1 MKADQVIVVGSLSQD
16 IVVSTPRLP
25 VKGETIRGSNFG
37 MFAGGKGN
45 NQAMAAGRAG
55 AQVTM
60 VGRVGADSFGDMLI
74 ATLKKNNVDASH
86 MVQDKEAGTGIAMIT
101 VDGDGDNSIV
111 IAQRANLNLCDK
123 DIEKAE
129 TVVSQCKIL
138 LMQLE
143 VPTEADT
150 FAAKLARKHGTFVA
164 LNPAPAPVD
173 GKLPKELLEN
183 VDVIIPNQTE
193 AELMTGIKVIN
204 EESALA
210 AAEELKKLGPKNV
223 IITLG
228 ELGALLAEDGKAPVV
243 IPSYTVNAIDTTAAG
258 DAFCGALAAAY
269 ANGETLANAVKFG
282 CAAGALAT
290 TKMGAEPS
298 LPTKEEIEKLVLS
311 PTKTK

>member
-55 AQVTM
+55 AKVAM

-74 ATLKKNNVDASH
+74 QTLKKNNVDASH

-101 VDGDGDNSIV
+101 VDGDGDNSII

-129 TVVSQCKIL
+129 SVFSQSKIL

-150 FAAKLARKHGTFVA
+150 FAAKLAHKHGTFVA

-193 AELMTGIKVIN
+193 AELMTGIKVVD
-204 EESALA
+204 EKSAQA
-210 AAEELKKLGPKNV
+210 AADELRKLGPKNI

-228 ELGALLAEDGKAPVV
+228 ELGALLSEEGKEAVL
-243 IPSYTVNAIDTTAAG
+243 IPSYKVNAIDTTAAG
-258 DAFCGALAAAY
+258 DAFCGAMAAAY
-269 ANGETLANAVKFG
+269 AGGESLVNAVKFG

-298 LPTKEEIEKLVLS
+298 LPTKEEIEKLLLS
-311 PTKTK
+311 ATAK

>member
-55 AQVTM
+55 AKVSM

-74 ATLKKNNVDASH
+74 ETLRKNNVDASH
-86 MVQDKEAGTGIAMIT
+86 MVQDKNAGTGIAMIT
-101 VDGDGDNSIV
+101 VDSDGDNSII
-111 IAQRANLNLCDK
+111 IAQRANLNLCNE
-123 DIEKAE
+123 DIDKAE
-129 TVVSQCKIL
+129 TVVSQSKIL

-143 VPTEADT
+143 VPTEADA
-150 FAAKLARKHGTFVA
+150 FAARLARKHGTFVA
-164 LNPAPAPVD
+164 LNPAPAPAD
-173 GKLPKELLEN
+173 GKLPKELMEN
-183 VDVIIPNQTE
+183 VDLLIPNQTE
-193 AELMTGIKVIN
+193 AELMTGIKVVD
-204 EESALA
+204 EKSALA
-210 AAEELKKLGPKNV
+210 AAEELKKLGPKNI

-228 ELGALLAEDGKAPVV
+228 ELGALLAEENKAPLM
-243 IPSYTVNAIDTTAAG
+243 IPSYKVNAIDTTAAG

-269 ANGETLANAVKFG
+269 AGGDSLVNAVRFG

-298 LPTKEEIEKLVLS
+298 LPSKLEIEKLLLS
-311 PTKTK
+311 SSAK

>member
-25 VKGETIRGSNFG
+25 VKGETIRGSDFG

-55 AQVTM
+55 AKVTM

-86 MVQDKEAGTGIAMIT
+86 MIQDKEAGTGIAMIT

-193 AELMTGIKVIN
+193 AELMTGIKVID
-204 EESALA
+204 EKSALA

-228 ELGALLAEDGKAPVV
+228 ELGALLAEDGRAPEV
-243 IPSYTVNAIDTTAAG
+243 IPSYRVNAIDTTAAG

-269 ANGETLANAVKFG
+269 ASGETLANAVKFG

-311 PTKTK
+311 TTTK

>member
-55 AQVTM
+55 AKVAM

-74 ATLKKNNVDASH
+74 QTLKKNNVDASH

-101 VDGDGDNSIV
+101 VDGDGDNSII

-129 TVVSQCKIL
+129 SVFSQSKIL

-150 FAAKLARKHGTFVA
+150 FAAKLAHKHGTFVA

-193 AELMTGIKVIN
+193 AELMTGIKVVD
-204 EESALA
+204 EKSAQA
-210 AAEELKKLGPKNV
+210 AADELRKLGPKNI

-228 ELGALLAEDGKAPVV
+228 ELGALLSEEGKEAVL
-243 IPSYTVNAIDTTAAG
+243 IPSYKVNAIDTTAAG
-258 DAFCGALAAAY
+258 DAFCGAMAAAY
-269 ANGETLANAVKFG
+269 AGGDSLVNAVKFG

-298 LPTKEEIEKLVLS
+298 LPTKEEIEKLLL
-311 PTKTK
+311 PATAK

>member
-1 MKADQVIVVGSLSQD
+1 MKANQVVVVGSLSQD

-25 VKGETIRGSNFG
+25 VKGETIRGSDFG

-55 AQVTM
+55 AKVTM
-60 VGRVGADSFGDMLI
+60 IGRVGADAFGEMLI
-74 ATLKKNNVDASH
+74 DTLKKNNVDASH

-101 VDGDGDNSIV
+101 VDADGDNSII

-123 DIEKAE
+123 DIEKADD
-129 TVVSQCKIL
+129 VFSASKIL

-143 VPTEADT
+143 VPNEADA

-183 VDVIIPNQTE
+183 VDAIIPNQTE
-193 AELMTGIKVIN
+193 AELMTGVKVTD
-204 EESALA
+204 EKSAVA
-210 AAEELKKLGPKNV
+210 AAQELKKLGPKNI

-228 ELGALLAEDGKAPVV
+228 ELGALLVEDGKEPAM
-243 IPSYTVNAIDTTAAG
+243 IASYKVKAIDTTAAG
-258 DAFCGALAAAY
+258 DAFCGAMAAAY
-269 ANGETLANAVKFG
+269 AAGETLANAVKFG

-298 LPTKEEIEKLVLS
+298 LPNKEEIEKLVLS
-311 PTKTK
+311 STAK

>member
-55 AQVTM
+55 AKVAM
-60 VGRVGADSFGDMLI
+60 VGRVGSDSFGEMLI
-74 ATLKKNNVDASH
+74 QTLKKNNVDASH
-86 MVQDKEAGTGIAMIT
+86 MVQDKDAGTGIAMIT
-101 VDGDGDNSIV
+101 VDGDGDNSII

-129 TVVSQCKIL
+129 SIMSQSKIL

-143 VPTEADT
+143 VPTEADA
-150 FAAKLARKHGTFVA
+150 FAAKLARRHGTFVA

-183 VDVIIPNQTE
+183 VDAIIPNQTE
-193 AELMTGIKVIN
+193 AELMTGIKVLD
-204 EESALA
+204 EKSAMV
-210 AAEELKKLGPKNV
+210 AAEELRKLGPKNI

-228 ELGALLAEDGKAPVV
+228 ELGALLV
-243 IPSYTVNAIDTTAAG
+243 
-258 DAFCGALAAAY
+258 
-269 ANGETLANAVKFG
+269 
-282 CAAGALAT
+282 
-290 TKMGAEPS
+290 
-298 LPTKEEIEKLVLS
+298 
-311 PTKTK
+311 

>member
-1 MKADQVIVVGSLSQD
+1 MKADQVVVVGSLSQD
-16 IVVSTPRLP
+16 IVVNTPRLP
-25 VKGETIRGSNFG
+25 VKGETIRGSGFG

-55 AQVTM
+55 AKVSM
-60 VGRVGADSFGDMLI
+60 VGRVGADGFGDMLI
-74 ATLKKNNVDASH
+74 ETLKKNNVDASH
-86 MVQDKEAGTGIAMIT
+86 MVQDKEAGTGIALIT

-123 DIEKAE
+123 DIEKADA
-129 TVVSQCKIL
+129 VISASKIL

-150 FAAKLARKHGTFVA
+150 FAAKAARKHGTFVA

-193 AELMTGIKVIN
+193 AELMTGVKVVD
-204 EESALA
+204 EKSAIA
-210 AAEELKKLGPKNV
+210 AAEILHTLGPKHI

-228 ELGALLAEDGKAPVV
+228 ELGALLVEEGKAPLMVS
-243 IPSYTVNAIDTTAAG
+243 SYKVQAIDTTAAG
-258 DAFCGALAAAY
+258 DAFCGALAAAF
-269 ANGETLANAVKFG
+269 AGGETLANAVKFG

-311 PTKTK
+311 ATKK

>member
-1 MKADQVIVVGSLSQD
+1 MKADQVVVVGSLSQD
-16 IVVSTPRLP
+16 IVVNTPRLP
-25 VKGETIRGSNFG
+25 VKGETIRGTGFG

-55 AQVTM
+55 ARVTM
-60 VGRVGADSFGDMLI
+60 VGRVGADGFGDMLI
-74 ATLKKNNVDASH
+74 ETLKKNNVDASH
-86 MVQDKEAGTGIAMIT
+86 MVQDKKAGTGIALIT

-123 DIEKAE
+123 DIENAGA
-129 TVVSQCKIL
+129 VISASKIL

-173 GKLPKELLEN
+173 GILPKELLEN

-193 AELMTGIKVIN
+193 AELMTGVKVVD
-204 EESALA
+204 EKSALE
-210 AAEELKKLGPKNV
+210 AAEVLRKMGPKNI

-228 ELGALLAEDGKAPVV
+228 ELGALLVEEGKAPLMVS
-243 IPSYTVNAIDTTAAG
+243 SYKVAAIDTTAAG

-269 ANGETLANAVKFG
+269 SGGETLANAVKFG

-311 PTKTK
+311 TAKK

>member
-1 MKADQVIVVGSLSQD
+1 MKADQVVVVGSLSQD
-16 IVVSTPRLP
+16 IVVNTPRLP
-25 VKGETIRGSNFG
+25 VKGETIRGSGFG

-55 AQVTM
+55 AKVSM
-60 VGRVGADSFGDMLI
+60 VGRVGSDGFGDMLI
-74 ATLKKNNVDASH
+74 ETLKKNNVDASH
-86 MVQDKEAGTGIAMIT
+86 MVQDKEAGTGIALIT

-123 DIEKAE
+123 DIEKADA
-129 TVVSQCKIL
+129 VIAASKIL

-193 AELMTGIKVIN
+193 AELMTGVKVVD
-204 EESALA
+204 EKSAFE
-210 AAEELKKLGPKNV
+210 AAEVLRKLGPKNI

-228 ELGALLAEDGKAPVV
+228 ELGALLVEDGKAPLMVA
-243 IPSYTVNAIDTTAAG
+243 SYTVAAIDTTAAG

-269 ANGETLANAVKFG
+269 AGGETLANAVKFG

-298 LPTKEEIEKLVLS
+298 LPAKEDIEKLVFTTWKS
-311 PTKTK
+311 

>member
-55 AQVTM
+55 AKVAM
-60 VGRVGADSFGDMLI
+60 VGRVGSDSFGEMLI
-74 ATLKKNNVDASH
+74 QTLKKNNVDASH
-86 MVQDKEAGTGIAMIT
+86 MVQDKDAGTGIAMIT
-101 VDGDGDNSIV
+101 VDGDGDNSII

-129 TVVSQCKIL
+129 SIMSQSKIL

-143 VPTEADT
+143 VPTEADA
-150 FAAKLARKHGTFVA
+150 FAAKLARRHGTFVA

-183 VDVIIPNQTE
+183 VDAIIPNQTE
-193 AELMTGIKVIN
+193 AELMTGIKVLD
-204 EESALA
+204 EKSAMV
-210 AAEELKKLGPKNV
+210 AAEELRKLGPKNI

-228 ELGALLAEDGKAPVV
+228 ELGALLVEEGKPPVM
-243 IPSYTVNAIDTTAAG
+243 ISSYKVNAVDTTAAG
-258 DAFCGALAAAY
+258 DAFCGALAAAF
-269 ANGETLANAVKFG
+269 AAGESLANAVKFG

-298 LPTKEEIEKLVLS
+298 LPTKDEIEKLLLS
-311 PTKTK
+311 SSTK

>member
-1 MKADQVIVVGSLSQD
+1 MKADQVVVVGSLSQD

-55 AQVTM
+55 AKVSM

-86 MVQDKEAGTGIAMIT
+86 MIQDKDAGTGIAMIT

-111 IAQRANLNLCDK
+111 IAQRANLNLCNK

-173 GKLPKELLEN
+173 GKLPKDLLEN

-193 AELMTGIKVIN
+193 AELMTGIKVID
-204 EESALA
+204 EKSALA
-210 AAEELKKLGPKNV
+210 AAAELKKLGPKNV

-228 ELGALLAEDGKAPVV
+228 ELGALLAEDGKAPVM
-243 IPSYTVNAIDTTAAG
+243 IPSYRVNAIDTTAAG

-269 ANGETLANAVKFG
+269 ASGETLANAVKFG

-311 PTKTK
+311 TTTK

>member
-1 MKADQVIVVGSLSQD
+1 MKADQVVVVGSLSQD

-25 VKGETIRGSNFG
+25 AKGETIRGTGFG

-55 AQVTM
+55 AKVSM
-60 VGRVGADSFGDMLI
+60 VGRVGADGFGDMLI
-74 ATLKKNNVDASH
+74 ETLKKNNVDASH
-86 MVQDKEAGTGIAMIT
+86 MVQDKEAGTGIALIT

-123 DIEKAE
+123 DIEKADA
-129 TVVSQCKIL
+129 VIAASKIL

-150 FAAKLARKHGTFVA
+150 FAAKAARKHGTFVA

-173 GKLPKELLEN
+173 GKLPQELMEN

-193 AELMTGIKVIN
+193 AELMTGIKVVD
-204 EESALA
+204 EKSAIA
-210 AAEELKKLGPKNV
+210 AAEVLHKLGPKNI

-228 ELGALLAEDGKAPVV
+228 ELGALLVEEGKAPLMVS
-243 IPSYTVNAIDTTAAG
+243 SYKVQAIDTTAAG
-258 DAFCGALAAAY
+258 DAFCGAMAAAY
-269 ANGETLANAVKFG
+269 AEGETLANAVKFG

-311 PTKTK
+311 SSKK

>member
-25 VKGETIRGSNFG
+25 VKGETIRGSDFG

-55 AQVTM
+55 AKVTM

-86 MVQDKEAGTGIAMIT
+86 MIQDKDAGTGIAMIT

-111 IAQRANLNLCDK
+111 IAQRANLNLCNK

-173 GKLPKELLEN
+173 GKLPKDLLEN

-193 AELMTGIKVIN
+193 AELMTGIKVID
-204 EESALA
+204 EKSALA
-210 AAEELKKLGPKNV
+210 AAAELKKLGPKNV

-228 ELGALLAEDGKAPVV
+228 ELGALLAEDGKAPVM
-243 IPSYTVNAIDTTAAG
+243 IPSYRVNAIDTTAAG

-269 ANGETLANAVKFG
+269 ASGETLANAVKFG

-311 PTKTK
+311 TTTK

>member
-55 AQVTM
+55 AKVAM

-74 ATLKKNNVDASH
+74 QTLKKNNVDASH

-101 VDGDGDNSIV
+101 VDGDGDNSII

-129 TVVSQCKIL
+129 SVFSQSKIL

-150 FAAKLARKHGTFVA
+150 FAAKLAHKHGTFVA

-193 AELMTGIKVIN
+193 AELMTGIKVVD
-204 EESALA
+204 EKSAQA
-210 AAEELKKLGPKNV
+210 AADELRKLGPKNI

-228 ELGALLAEDGKAPVV
+228 ELGALLSEEGKEAVL
-243 IPSYTVNAIDTTAAG
+243 IPSYKVNAIDTTAAG
-258 DAFCGALAAAY
+258 DAFCGAMAAAY
-269 ANGETLANAVKFG
+269 AGGESLVNAVKFG

-298 LPTKEEIEKLVLS
+298 LPTKEEIEKLLL
-311 PTKTK
+311 PATAK

>member
-55 AQVTM
+55 AKVAM

-74 ATLKKNNVDASH
+74 QTLKKNNVDASH

-101 VDGDGDNSIV
+101 VDGDGDNSII

-129 TVVSQCKIL
+129 SVFSQSKIL

-150 FAAKLARKHGTFVA
+150 FAAKLAHKHGTLVA

-193 AELMTGIKVIN
+193 AELMTGIKVVD
-204 EESALA
+204 EKSAQA
-210 AAEELKKLGPKNV
+210 AADELRKLGPKNI

-228 ELGALLAEDGKAPVV
+228 ELGALLSEEGKEAVL
-243 IPSYTVNAIDTTAAG
+243 IPSYKVNAIDTTAAG
-258 DAFCGALAAAY
+258 DAFCGAMAAAY
-269 ANGETLANAVKFG
+269 AGGESLVNAVKFG

-298 LPTKEEIEKLVLS
+298 LPTKEEIEKLLLS
-311 PTKTK
+311 ATAK

>member
-25 VKGETIRGSNFG
+25 VKGETIRGSDFG

-55 AQVTM
+55 AKVTM
-60 VGRVGADSFGDMLI
+60 VGRVGSDSFGEMLI

-143 VPTEADT
+143 VPTEADA

-193 AELMTGIKVIN
+193 AELMTGIKVN
-204 EESALA
+204 DEKSALA

-228 ELGALLAEDGKAPVV
+228 ELGALLAEDGKTPLV
-243 IPSYTVNAIDTTAAG
+243 IPSYKVNAIDTTAAG

-269 ANGETLANAVKFG
+269 ASGETLANAVKFG

-311 PTKTK
+311 TITK

>member
-1 MKADQVIVVGSLSQD
+1 
-16 IVVSTPRLP
+16 
-25 VKGETIRGSNFG
+25 
-37 MFAGGKGN
+37 
-45 NQAMAAGRAG
+45 MAAGRAG
-55 AQVTM
+55 AKVSM

-129 TVVSQCKIL
+129 TVISQSKIL

-150 FAAKLARKHGTFVA
+150 FAAKMARKHGTFVA

-173 GKLPKELLEN
+173 GKLPRELMEN

-193 AELMTGIKVIN
+193 AELMTGVKVID
-204 EESALA
+204 EKSALK
-210 AAEELKKLGPKNV
+210 AAEQLRKLGPKSI

-228 ELGALLAEDGKAPVV
+228 ELGALLVEEDRAPLMVS
-243 IPSYTVNAIDTTAAG
+243 SYKVNAADTTAAG

-269 ANGETLANAVKFG
+269 AAGETLANAVKYG

-298 LPTKEEIEKLVLS
+298 LPLKEEIQRLVLS
-311 PTKTK
+311 AVMK

>member
-1 MKADQVIVVGSLSQD
+1 MKANHVVVVGSLSQD

-55 AQVTM
+55 AAVTM
-60 VGRVGADSFGDMLI
+60 IGRVGADAFGDMLI

-101 VDGDGDNSIV
+101 VDADGDNSII

-123 DIEKAE
+123 DIEKADS
-129 TVVSQCKIL
+129 VFAGSKIL

-143 VPTEADT
+143 VPTEADA
-150 FAAKLARKHGTFVA
+150 FAAKQARKHGTFVA
-164 LNPAPAPVD
+164 LNPAPAPEN

-193 AELMTGIKVIN
+193 AELMTGVKVTD
-204 EESALA
+204 EKTALT
-210 AAEELKKLGPKNV
+210 AAEELKKLGPKNI
-223 IITLG
+223 IITMG
-228 ELGALLAEDGKAPVV
+228 ELGALLVEDGKAPQMVS
-243 IPSYTVNAIDTTAAG
+243 SYKVKAIDTTAAG
-258 DAFCGALAAAY
+258 DAFCGALAAAF
-269 ANGETLANAVKFG
+269 AAGETLANAVKFG

-298 LPTKEEIEKLVLS
+298 LPNKEEIEKLVLS
-311 PTKTK
+311 STTK

>member
-1 MKADQVIVVGSLSQD
+1 MKANHVVVVGSLSQD

-55 AQVTM
+55 AAVTM
-60 VGRVGADSFGDMLI
+60 IGRVGADAFGEMLM

-86 MVQDKEAGTGIAMIT
+86 MVQDQEAGTGIAMIT
-101 VDGDGDNSIV
+101 VDGDGDNSII

-123 DIEKAE
+123 DIEKADS
-129 TVVSQCKIL
+129 VFADSKIL

-143 VPTEADT
+143 VPADADV

-164 LNPAPAPVD
+164 LNPAPAPED

-193 AELMTGIKVIN
+193 AELMTGVKVAD
-204 EESALA
+204 EKSALA

-228 ELGALLAEDGKAPVV
+228 ELGALLVEDGKAPLMVSSFEV
-243 IPSYTVNAIDTTAAG
+243 KAIDTTAAG
-258 DAFCGALAAAY
+258 DAFCGALAAAF
-269 ANGETLANAVKFG
+269 AAGETLANAVKFG

-298 LPTKEEIEKLVLS
+298 LPPKDEIEKLVLS
-311 PTKTK
+311 SAKK

>member
-1 MKADQVIVVGSLSQD
+1 MNADQVVVVGSLSQD

-55 AQVTM
+55 AKVSM
-60 VGRVGADSFGDMLI
+60 VGRVGADSFGDMLL
-74 ATLKKNNVDASH
+74 ATLKNNNVDASH

-101 VDGDGDNSIV
+101 VDGDGDNCIV

-129 TVVSQCKIL
+129 TVISQSEIL

-143 VPTEADT
+143 VPTETDA
-150 FAAKLARKHGTFVA
+150 FAAKMARKHGTIVA
-164 LNPAPAPVD
+164 LNPAPAPAD
-173 GKLPKELLEN
+173 GKLPKDLLEN

-193 AELMTGIKVIN
+193 AELMTGIKVVD
-204 EESALA
+204 EKSALK
-210 AAEELKKLGPKNV
+210 AAEQLYKLGPKSI
-223 IITLG
+223 IITMG
-228 ELGALLAEDGKAPVV
+228 ELGALLVEEGKAPLLVS
-243 IPSYTVNAIDTTAAG
+243 SYKVNAIDTTAAG

-269 ANGETLANAVKFG
+269 AAGESLANAVKYG

-298 LPTKEEIEKLVLS
+298 LPAKEEIEKLVLS
-311 PTKTK
+311 SIGR